1 MSLLLSKIGTRVG
14 VEVGVGFRFKVEGG
28 LVKISGKVQKIDSVS
43 PVLACS
49 QPNVVHVIYF

>member
-1 MSLLLSKIGTRVG
+1 MSKIGTRVG